1 MFVFIDVMIVVCIVD
16 VISVYN

>member
-1 MFVFIDVMIVVCIVD
+1 MFVFIDVMIVVCVVD